1 MEARVLDALGNSVRR
16 DILVLL
22 SDGPRSVGEIAAE
35 LPVSRPAV
43 SRHLRVLRDCGLV
56 RSETVAQHRVYHAEA
71 APLREIDDWVS
82 RYRAFWME
90 KLDALDTHLQ
100 EES

>member
-1 MEARVLDALGNSVRR
+1 MEALAALADPVRR
-16 DILVLL
+16 EIVEVLL
-22 SDGPRSVGEIAAE
+22 DHPEDAGTLASRFPI
-35 LPVSRPAV
+35 SRPAV

-71 APLREIDDWVS
+71 TPLREIDDWVS
-82 RYRAFWME
+82 RYRAFWTE

>member
-1 MEARVLDALGNSVRR
+1 MEALAALADPVRR
-16 DILVLL
+16 EIVEVLL
-22 SDGPRSVGEIAAE
+22 DHPEDAGTLASRFPI
-35 LPVSRPAV
+35 SRPAV

-56 RSETVAQHRVYHAEA
+56 RSETVAQHRIYHAEA
-71 APLREIDDWVS
+71 APLKEIDDWVS

-90 KLDALDTHLQ
+90 KLDALDTHLR